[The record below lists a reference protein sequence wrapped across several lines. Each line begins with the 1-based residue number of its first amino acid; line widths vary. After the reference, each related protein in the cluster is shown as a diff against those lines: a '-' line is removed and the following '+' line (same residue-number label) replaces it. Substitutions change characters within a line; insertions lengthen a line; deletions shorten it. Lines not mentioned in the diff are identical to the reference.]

1 MLKKFLIL
9 ITIISVLSACSQ
21 SSGSEEDPASQI
33 TLNTIDGRT
42 VSLADYEGKKVYVKF
57 WASWCPICL
66 AGLEE
71 VNTLAAENN
80 DFEVLTVVA
89 PGYNNEMEKED
100 FIDWYK
106 GLTGVDDL
114 PVLLND
120 GGSLAKE
127 FNVKGYPTSAF
138 FDKSGQLIRS
148 QPGHLSNDKI
158 KEAMALIE

>member
-1 MLKKFLIL
+1 MLKKFIIL
-9 ITIISVLSACSQ
+9 LAIVSVLSACSSGEKE
-21 SSGSEEDPASQI
+21 SSANSIALQD
-33 TLNTIDGRT
+33 LDGKS

-71 VNTLAAENN
+71 VNTLAKEST

-89 PGYNNEMEKED
+89 PGYNNEKKHDD
-100 FIDWYK
+100 FVKWFK
-106 GLTGVDDL
+106 GVQHVDAL

-120 GGSLAKE
+120 GGSLVQD

-138 FDKSGQLIRS
+138 IDSKGELVRS
-148 QPGHLSNDKI
+148 QPGHLSNDQIIDAMSQI
-158 KEAMALIE
+158 K

>member
-1 MLKKFLIL
+1 MLKKFLLL
-9 ITIISVLSACSQ
+9 IAVIFVLSACSQ
-21 SSGSEEDPASQI
+21 SSGSEKDSASEI
-33 TLNTIDGRT
+33 TLNTIDGKS
-42 VSLADYEGKKVYVKF
+42 VSLADYEGEKVYVKF
-57 WASWCPICL
+57 WASWCSICL

-71 VNTLAAENN
+71 VNALAGEDN

-89 PGYNNEMEKED
+89 PDYNNEMEKED
-100 FIDWYK
+100 FIVWFK
-106 GLTGVDDL
+106 GLTGVNDL

-138 FDKSGQLIRS
+138 FDRSGQLIRS
-148 QPGHLSNDKI
+148 QPGHLSNEKI

>member
-9 ITIISVLSACSQ
+9 IVIISVLGACSN
-21 SSGSEEDPASQI
+21 SSGSKEDLASQI
-33 TLNTIDGRT
+33 TMNTIDGKT
-42 VSLADYEGKKVYVKF
+42 VSLADFEGKKVYVKF

-71 VNTLAAENN
+71 VNTLAGEEN

-89 PGYNNEMEKED
+89 PSYNNEMKKEE
-100 FIDWYK
+100 FINWYK
-106 GLTGVDDL
+106 GMSGVDEL

-138 FDKSGQLIRS
+138 LDKNGQLIRS
-148 QPGHLSNDKI
+148 QPGHLSNEKI